1 MDNSQDALS
10 ALLSD
15 PKALSAALEMAKSVL
30 GNGGAG
36 ANPAFG
42 PVRRTTPVCRPAC
55 CWFCRI
61 GSRNACCRVCVCR
74 AYGGPA
80 GAAVS
85 GPPAMPVFGKEDD
98 KTKLLLALKP
108 FLSSKRSDK
117 VGTVLMLMRTMAA
130 DGRYESVRLGEAG
143 LKLAGFELICASAV
157 LQPPPAAGRR
167 RDDNDVSG

>member
-36 ANPAFG
+36 ANPLSALFG
-42 PVRRTTPVCRPAC
+42 GATPSAAPPAA
-55 CWFCRI
+55 
-61 GSRNACCRVCVCR
+61 GSAGS
-74 AYGGPA
+74 AQETPAAESASAEPMEGPA

-85 GPPAMPVFGKEDD
+85 GPPARPVFGKEDD

-117 VGTVLMLMRTMAA
+117 VGTVLMLMRTMQLMGATNLF
-130 DGRYESVRLGEAG
+130 DWG
-143 LKLAGFELICASAV
+143 K
-157 LQPPPAAGRR
+157 Q
-167 RDDNDVSG
+167 D